1 MWAGKGKEEKVL
13 YGRNSV
19 GLIVKMLRE
28 EYEIETDPKMFQ
40 QIMNPAKVRTL
51 HLHTHAHAGYT
62 LSRSHTPKAMA
73 FWDSTRCTQTHR
85 TCRSAFVTSLRP

>member
-28 EYEIETDPKMFQ
+28 EYEIETDPKMVQ

-51 HLHTHAHAGYT
+51 N
-62 LSRSHTPKAMA
+62 PKP
-73 FWDSTRCTQTHR
+73 Q
-85 TCRSAFVTSLRP
+85 P

>member
-1 MWAGKGKEEKVL
+1 ML

-28 EYEIETDPKMFQ
+28 EYEIETDPKMVQ

-51 HLHTHAHAGYT
+51 NPKPQTPT
-62 LSRSHTPKAMA
+62 LNLFPKPN
-73 FWDSTRCTQTHR
+73 
-85 TCRSAFVTSLRP
+85 L